1 MLKKMFIILANF
13 FKSLK
18 FKEFV
23 GLILTPIMITLLLY
37 YFGNSSIKNFNEFV
51 DKFNS
56 TVISIASILGAFSL
70 ASLSIIITSSNENIV
85 EAKKKF
91 TKRKDRNNKLVT
103 YYKLQIM
110 RNFFSLFVLFGLL
123 FYAITFTFIQN
134 IIFDLRFAFYFEVFI
149 LFVAVFSQIFVIES
163 MYFLFVEVKNNK

>member
-1 MLKKMFIILANF
+1 MFIILANF

-18 FKEFV
+18 FREFI
-23 GLILTPIMITLLLY
+23 GLILTPIVITLLIY
-37 YFGNSSIKNFNEFV
+37 SFGNSSIKNFNEFV

-56 TVISIASILGAFSL
+56 AVINIASILGAFSL

-123 FYAITFTFIQN
+123 LYAITFTFIQN
-134 IIFDLRFAFYFEVFI
+134 IIVDLTFVFYFEVLLLFI
-149 LFVAVFSQIFVIES
+149 AVFSQIFVIES
-163 MYFLFVEVKNNK
+163 MYFLFVEVKNTN

>member
-18 FKEFV
+18 LKEFI
-23 GLILTPIMITLLLY
+23 GLIMIPIVITLLLY
-37 YFGNSSIKNFNEFV
+37 FFGSSSIRNFNEFV

-70 ASLSIIITSSNENIV
+70 ASISIIITSSNENIV
-85 EAKKKF
+85 EAKKTF
-91 TKRKDRNNKLVT
+91 TRRKDRNNKLIT

-123 FYAITFTFIQN
+123 IYAIAFTFIQN
-134 IIFDLRFAFYFEVFI
+134 MLLDLSFAFYFETFL

-163 MYFLFVEVKNNK
+163 MYFLFVEIKK